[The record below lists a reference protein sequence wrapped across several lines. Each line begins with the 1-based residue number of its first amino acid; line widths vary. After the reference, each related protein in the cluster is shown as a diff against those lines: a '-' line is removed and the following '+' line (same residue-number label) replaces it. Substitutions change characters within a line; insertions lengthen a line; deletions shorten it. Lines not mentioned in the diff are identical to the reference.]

1 MKGLP
6 ALIRLHQWRLDEKRQ
21 VLAQLERL
29 ASRLRQELLD
39 LELEVVAEQKIAAG
53 SVEIMSGYSHYAKA
67 VILRREK
74 LNQSLAEVEQRMHGA
89 LDDVTLAF
97 RELKKF
103 ELVNARR
110 ESAEQ
115 ALEKRQQQA
124 VLDELGLVLYRRQE
138 QA

>member
-21 VLAQLERL
+21 VLAELERL
-29 ASRLRQELLD
+29 AARLRQELLD

-53 SVEIMSGYSHYAKA
+53 SVAMMTGYSHYAKA

-74 LNQSLAEVEQRMHGA
+74 LTQSLDEVEQRTRAA

-138 QA
+138 QV